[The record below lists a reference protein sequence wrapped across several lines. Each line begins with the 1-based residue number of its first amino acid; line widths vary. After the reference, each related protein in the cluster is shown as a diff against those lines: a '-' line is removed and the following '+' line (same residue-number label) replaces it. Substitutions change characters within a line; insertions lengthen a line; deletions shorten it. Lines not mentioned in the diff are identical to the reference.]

1 MRFSLSLRTPALLP
15 AVIALS
21 YAILAA
27 TAIVLTRRSG
37 GIALMWLANGPL
49 IAALATISYR
59 RWPSLIGAALIGSA
73 AASLA
78 VSPLSSVAPIFAA
91 ANISEAMI
99 AAWLIRRFRVDRS
112 LFNGAASIGLFLV
125 AAVIAAPLVSG
136 AFAAIVL
143 GMLLPLDSAATL
155 FDWQLGHGVG
165 NLIATPLALLFARAE
180 VDWRL
185 FRAGH
190 GAWRT
195 VGCLLLVAGTAFGV
209 FYQSRLPLLFLP
221 IVPLLVATFSM
232 QRFGAASG
240 VLIIALVGG
249 MMTLSGSGPTVLI
262 HGDQAIQLQFLQF
275 YLAVLFLTA
284 MPVAATLRQRDRL
297 TLDLGESEAR
307 YRLLADNATDIMLTL
322 EPDGTIRFASPSV
335 LELGYFEPEALIGV
349 NAATLVHEPDRARV
363 SGVHIAALRAP
374 DRTFTVEYRATRADG
389 SLGWFEANTRAVP
402 GADGTVGAVV
412 SVLRALDE
420 RKEREA
426 ELERAAASDPLTGL
440 LNRAAFRRVASEAMA
455 AARQG
460 TPSTLALLDLDHFK
474 AINDTHGHGVGDDA
488 LLMVADLLREHV
500 RAGDV
505 VGRVGGEEFAVLFR
519 GLGYVAAAP
528 ICDRIRVM
536 LSEQC
541 LPGGD
546 IGVTMS
552 AGLAELC
559 PGFGLDPI
567 FAAADRALYRAKA
580 AGRNR
585 IAVESEPLAS

>member
-1 MRFSLSLRTPALLP
+1 MRFSQLPRTPAFLP
-15 AVIALS
+15 AVIAIS

-27 TAIVLTRRSG
+27 TAIALTRRSG

-49 IAALATISYR
+49 IAALAAVSYR
-59 RWPSLIGAALIGSA
+59 RWTSLIVAALIGSI

-78 VSPLSSVAPIFAA
+78 FSPLSSVAPIFAG
-91 ANISEAMI
+91 ANIGEAMI
-99 AAWLIRRFRVDRS
+99 AAWLIRRFGVDRS
-112 LFNGAASIGLFLV
+112 LLNGLPSIGLFVV
-125 AAVIAAPLVSG
+125 AAAIAAPLVSG
-136 AFAAIVL
+136 AFAAFAL
-143 GMLLPLDSAATL
+143 GMFLPLDPAATL
-155 FDWQLGHGVG
+155 FDWQLGHGIG
-165 NLIATPLALLFARAE
+165 NLITTPLALLFARAE
-180 VDWRL
+180 IDWRQ
-185 FRAGH
+185 FRTGH
-190 GAWRT
+190 GAWRAI
-195 VGCLLLVAGTAFGV
+195 GCLLLVAGTAFGV

-232 QRFGAASG
+232 QRFGAAGG

-249 MMTLSGSGPTVLI
+249 VMTLGGSGPTMLI
-262 HGDQAIQLQFLQF
+262 HGDQATQLQLLQF
-275 YLAVLFLTA
+275 YLAVLFMTA

-297 TLDLGESEAR
+297 TLALRESEAR

-322 EPDGTIRFASPSV
+322 DPDGTIRFASPSV
-335 LELGYFEPEALIGV
+335 LELGYFEPDALIGV
-349 NAATLVHEPDRARV
+349 NAATLVYEADRARV

-389 SLGWFEANTRAVP
+389 SLGWFEANTRAVQ

-412 SVLRALDE
+412 SALRALDE

-426 ELERAAASDPLTGL
+426 ELVRAAATDPLTGL
-440 LNRAAFRRVASEAMA
+440 LNRAAFRHVASEAMA

-474 AINDTHGHGVGDDA
+474 AINDTHGHGVGDRA
-488 LLMVADLLREHV
+488 LLMAADLLREHV

-505 VGRVGGEEFAVLFR
+505 VGRVGGEEFAILFR
-519 GLGYVAAAP
+519 GLGHAAAAP
-528 ICDRIRVM
+528 ICDRIRSV
-536 LSEQC
+536 LSEQR
-541 LPGGD
+541 LPGSD

-585 IAVESEPLAS
+585 IAVESEPLSS